1 MEKIHWYE
9 PRDNLFT
16 KVEIYMVHSGHTERR
31 GNLFPY
37 HTSFTDVLRI
47 NFKRPLKLNSVVV
60 SYRKNIWCVDKILF
74 IQFHGTVDLPL
85 SWPHCVSTQALYT
98 KKYRHVIFRSVCG

>member
-31 GNLFPY
+31 GNLFPWSIFIMDLHNWMY
-37 HTSFTDVLRI
+37 LF
-47 NFKRPLKLNSVVV
+47 SVFEE
-60 SYRKNIWCVDKILF
+60 VDK
-74 IQFHGTVDLPL
+74 
-85 SWPHCVSTQALYT
+85 
-98 KKYRHVIFRSVCG
+98 RS